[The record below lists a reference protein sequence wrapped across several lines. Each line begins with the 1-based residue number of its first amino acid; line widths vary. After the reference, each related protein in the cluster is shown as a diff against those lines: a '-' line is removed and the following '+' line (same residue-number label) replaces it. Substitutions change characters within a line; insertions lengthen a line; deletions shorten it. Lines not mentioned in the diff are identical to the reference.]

1 MLQICEVMAEPP
13 LKKARMEAGNSENLL
28 KDDQYNSSQDMF
40 ANSMEEEEIDD
51 NGRLDQN
58 NLL

>member
-40 ANSMEEEEIDD
+40 ANSMEEEIDD

-58 NLL
+58 NSL

>member
-28 KDDQYNSSQDMF
+28 MDDQYNSSQDMF
-40 ANSMEEEEIDD
+40 ANSMEEEIDD

-58 NLL
+58 NSL

>member
-40 ANSMEEEEIDD
+40 ANSMEEEIDD

>member
-28 KDDQYNSSQDMF
+28 KDDDQYNSSQDMF
-40 ANSMEEEEIDD
+40 ANSMEQESDD

-58 NLL
+58 TLL